1 MKGTKKRRLAGAIAV
16 VAVVAMCVLMLC
28 SYLDSPDIPPD
39 NDENGIAQPSERF
52 IEQIEE
58 DYRDYR
64 ESDDQNEVYISQY
77 YGVYNGNCVPLVIG
91 LRGDGFFCQLVNQE
105 IAGSN
110 FWFADTSE
118 VIIVWIDGEFFT
130 LEEAYEK
137 GYLTAEQIADIAR
150 ICAYGEYLVIDDP
163 SASNSVPVTD
173 GTDSPDTTFIYEEP
187 VPCVTES

>member
-1 MKGTKKRRLAGAIAV
+1 MKNIKKRRLAGAIAV
-16 VAVVAMCVLMLC
+16 IAILAICSLMLC
-28 SYLDSPDIPPD
+28 SYIDSPDIPPD

-52 IEQIEE
+52 IEQIKE
-58 DYRDYR
+58 DYRDGGA
-64 ESDDQNEVYISQY
+64 EEVYITEY
-77 YGVYNGNCVPLVIG
+77 YGVYNGNCVPLVIHHSIAAYTIIE
-91 LRGDGFFCQLVNQE
+91 QT
-105 IAGSN
+105 IAGET
-110 FWFADTSE
+110 FLFADTSK
-118 VIIVWIDGEFFT
+118 VIDVWVDGEFFT

-173 GTDSPDTTFIYEEP
+173 DTDSPDTTFIYEEQ